1 MTNFTIANPKDD
13 NNRFAGLAVEEL
25 DQGDL
30 GTINA
35 NEEVVAADASNGIQ
49 GQAMGVVLT
58 PVRDPTH
65 ARYGDLEYVQNQL
78 LENQNVLVGEDDR
91 ALLIKDNFILEDEDG
106 ADSLTPGEPVY
117 LAEGGGITQTAP
129 STSGSVVQI
138 VGMAEDA
145 NSFLLDV
152 EFVDSTLA

>member
-1 MTNFTIANPKDD
+1 MVNFTIANPKDD
-13 NNRFAGLAVEEL
+13 NNRYAGLAVEEL

-35 NEEVVAADASNGIQ
+35 NEEVVAADAANGIQ

-65 ARYGDLEYVQNQL
+65 TRYGDLEYVQNQL
-78 LENQNVLVGEDDR
+78 KEEQNVLVGEDDR
-91 ALLIKDNFILEDEDG
+91 ALLVADGFLIEDEDE

-117 LAEGGGITQTAP
+117 LAEGGGVTQTQP
-129 STSGSVVQI
+129 STSGSVVQM
-138 VGMAEDA
+138 VGMAQDA
-145 NSFLLDV
+145 NSFLLDL
-152 EFVDSTLA
+152 EYVDSTVA